1 MQPANQL
8 IVSLF
13 FTCATQWNYAGMAG
27 VRVGLNYPA
36 VDVRIS
42 KIPDYVELPLHLQS
56 DVWQGLAVMERACL
70 TVWSEQSN
78 E

>member
-1 MQPANQL
+1 
-8 IVSLF
+8 
-13 FTCATQWNYAGMAG
+13 MAG

>member
-1 MQPANQL
+1 
-8 IVSLF
+8 
-13 FTCATQWNYAGMAG
+13 MAG

-42 KIPDYVELPLHLQS
+42 KIPDYVELPLPLQS
-56 DVWQGLAVMERACL
+56 DVWAGLAVMERACL